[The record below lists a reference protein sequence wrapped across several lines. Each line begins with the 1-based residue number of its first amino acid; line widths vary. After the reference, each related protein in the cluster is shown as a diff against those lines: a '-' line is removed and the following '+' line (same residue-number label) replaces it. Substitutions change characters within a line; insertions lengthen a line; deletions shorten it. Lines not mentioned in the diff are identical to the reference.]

1 MKKNVL
7 RQYVNNFHKQ
17 LQIGKHIKF
26 DNGFFETEDTELQAL
41 IESNN
46 AFGVHIHFKD
56 TPEEMA
62 RLGLKRQEDEA
73 AEKARKRTAFLAEI
87 KAEEDEVKKE
97 KAEKEKEEAT
107 EKKKEKAGQK
117 LRAADKVL

>member
-1 MKKNVL
+1 MSLK
-7 RQYVNNFHKQ
+7 QYVNNFHKQ
-17 LQIGKHIKF
+17 LQIGKHVKF
-26 DNGFFETEDTELQAL
+26 DNGFYETEDLELQAL

-62 RLGLKRQEDEA
+62 RIGLKRQEGMA
-73 AEKARKRTAFLAEI
+73 GEKARKRKEVLAEI
-87 KAEEDEVKKE
+87 AAEEEAEKQKQAEAEKKE
-97 KAEKEKEEAT
+97 KADKEKSSSER
-107 EKKKEKAGQK
+107 K

>member
-1 MKKNVL
+1 MEKNVL

-17 LQIGKHIKF
+17 LQIGKHVKF
-26 DNGFFETEDTELQAL
+26 DNGFFETEDPELQAL

-62 RLGLKRQEDEA
+62 RLGLKRQEEEA
-73 AEKARKRTAFLAEI
+73 AEKARKRREFLAEI
-87 KAEEDEVKKE
+87 KAEEDE
-97 KAEKEKEEAT
+97 AEKEKVEKQEKEKVEA
-107 EKKKEKAGQK
+107 EKEKAGQK
-117 LRAADKVL
+117 LRAANKIV